1 MKRVKQ
7 TGFTIVELLVVI
19 VVIGI
24 LAAITIVAYNGV
36 MSRAKEAVLKSDL
49 SNAQRILGADNA
61 TSGSYPMT
69 TAQANEGKGLPASSG
84 TSYQYSS
91 DGTSYCLTAT
101 SSTAGIPVYHADS
114 TAGGI
119 KDGPCAG
126 HSGSSADGLQV
137 ATLAGASTA
146 DFADGTGANARFNW
160 PQGIA
165 LDSGGNIFV
174 ADYNTER
181 VRKVTPAGV
190 VTTFAGSDL
199 YGQVDGQGSSAQ
211 FLTPADVAVDAS
223 NNVYVADYSGDRVR
237 KITPD
242 GMVTT
247 LAGSSQGFQNG
258 TGTAAK
264 FSMLSSVTV
273 DPSGNVY
280 VADSGN
286 DVIRKIT
293 PAGVVTTFAGSGAYG
308 NANGTGT
315 AAQFAWPNA
324 VAADASGNV
333 FVTDR
338 DNNQV
343 RKISPSGNV
352 TTFAGSGVAG
362 TADGT
367 GTAAQFSTPGAIT
380 VAPSG
385 DIYLTDGDHATVR
398 KITPAGVVTTIAGS
412 GTPGFA
418 DGPASS
424 AQFNWPGGIAVNQF
438 GVIYVADSGNNR
450 IRTVN

>member
-1 MKRVKQ
+1 MKQARQ
-7 TGFTIVELLVVI
+7 TGFTIIELLIVI

-36 MSRAKEAVLKSDL
+36 MSQAHEAVLKSDL
-49 SNAQRILGADNA
+49 SSAQNALGIDESAD
-61 TSGSYPMT
+61 GGYPL
-69 TAQANEGKGLPASSG
+69 TASQVDGGKGLPASNG

-101 SSTAGIPVYHADS
+101 SDVASVPVYHVDS
-114 TAGGI
+114 TTGSI
-119 KDGPCAG
+119 QEGPCAG
-126 HSGSSADGLQV
+126 HHGQTSGGLQV
-137 ATLAGASTA
+137 ATLAGASAA
-146 DFADGTGANARFNW
+146 DFADGTGADARFNW

-181 VRKVTPAGV
+181 IRKVTPAGV
-190 VTTFAGSDL
+190 VTTFAGSDS
-199 YGQVDGQGSSAQ
+199 YGQVDGQGQSAQ
-211 FLTPADVAVDAS
+211 FLTPSDVAVDAS
-223 NNVYVADYSGDRVR
+223 NNVYVADYTGDRIR

-242 GMVTT
+242 GTVTT

-258 TGTAAK
+258 VGTAAQ
-264 FSMLSSVTV
+264 FSMISSVTV
-273 DPSGNVY
+273 DPSGNVF

-286 DVIRKIT
+286 NVIRKIT
-293 PAGVVTTFAGSGAYG
+293 PAGAVTTFAGSGDWG
-308 NANGTGT
+308 NANGSGT

-333 FVTDR
+333 YVTDR
-338 DNNQV
+338 DNNLV
-343 RKISPSGNV
+343 RKISPSGSV

-362 TADGT
+362 IADGT

-418 DGPASS
+418 DGAASS

-438 GVIYVADSGNNR
+438 GIIYVADSGNNR
-450 IRTVN
+450 IRVIQ